1 MFVLFVEELAISE
14 LRKHVC
20 IPIVSTRYLCFIR
33 VHWLGWLRFRPPIIF
48 LTTLC
53 QVCEGLCSDC
63 SFLFQNT
70 RSIEVLSL
78 SLFTILIVLS
88 FYNSQAHIFT

>member
-20 IPIVSTRYLCFIR
+20 IPIVSTRYLCFIH

-48 LTTLC
+48 FTRYFMSSLRRSVFRL
-53 QVCEGLCSDC
+53 Q
-63 SFLFQNT
+63 LFV
-70 RSIEVLSL
+70 SEHKK
-78 SLFTILIVLS
+78 
-88 FYNSQAHIFT
+88 Y